1 MLSQVDNDIL
11 TRVGADLPMG
21 RLLRQYWI
29 PFLLASDLP
38 EPNSDPLR
46 VRLLGEDL
54 IAFRDTTGRIGLL
67 ANHCPHRGAS
77 LFFGRN
83 EEAGL
88 RCVYHGWKFD
98 VDGTCLDMPNE
109 PPESDFKDKVRV
121 LAYPCVERAGV
132 IWTYMGSVKP
142 LPALPDLEWALVP
155 DDQRYLSLRVQ
166 ECNWVQSLEG
176 AIDASHSNF
185 LHSALKKKDAPPA
198 LFGEMTQGAVYR
210 DRDPHPHFETLTHA
224 HGVLVA
230 ARRDAEPDTYYWRI
244 NQFLMP
250 FYTVFPPTGGDPPCS
265 GHMWVPIDDNNTLVW
280 HFTYHPR
287 RPLSEPELHAMRYGR
302 NGQDAFHAA
311 LDRFRAPLAR
321 AYGGLHPDRAR
332 SNDYLLDRQL
342 QRTRQFF
349 GVVGGWAQDAAVQ
362 ESMGAIYARWQEHLG
377 SSDVGIIAVRRYL
390 IDAAREFVEGHAAP
404 PGAADPHGYCARP
417 AALLLGRDASWADAA
432 KDALKGHPGESLV
445 VV

>member
-1 MLSQVDNDIL
+1 MLSQADNEIL
-11 TRVGADLPMG
+11 TRVDADMPMG
-21 RLLRQYWI
+21 RLVRQYWI

-38 EPNSDPLR
+38 EPDCDPLR

-54 IAFRDTTGRIGLL
+54 IAFRDTTGCIGLL

-98 VDGTCLDMPNE
+98 VGGACVDMPNE
-109 PPESDFKDKVRV
+109 PTESDFKDKIRAR
-121 LAYPCVERAGV
+121 AYPCRERAGV
-132 IWTYMGSVKP
+132 IWTYMGPAKP
-142 LPALPDLEWALVP
+142 LPPLPDLEWAVVP
-155 DDQRYLSLRVQ
+155 DDQRYVSVRLQ

-185 LHSALKKKDAPPA
+185 LHSPLKNKDAPPA
-198 LFGEMTQGAVYR
+198 LFGDMNRGAVYR
-210 DRDPHPHFETLTHA
+210 DRDPHPHFETLAHA

-250 FYTVFPPTGGDPPCS
+250 FYTVFPPTGDDPPCS
-265 GHMWVPIDDNNTLVW
+265 GHIWVPIDDNNTLVW

-287 RPLSEPELHAMRYGR
+287 RPLTEPELHAMRYGR
-302 NGQDAFHAA
+302 NGQDGFHAA
-311 LDRFRAPLAR
+311 LNRFREPVAH

-362 ESMGAIYARWQEHLG
+362 ESMGAIYTRWQEHLG

-390 IDAAREFVEGHAAP
+390 IDAAREFGAGAAA
-404 PGAADPHGYCARP
+404 PGAADAQGYFARP
-417 AALLLGRDASWADAA
+417 AALLLARDASWADAA
-432 KDALKGHPGESLV
+432 RDALKGRLGESLV